1 MAGCVYTQDIKRA
14 LRVARSMRTGSVG
27 INGYASSPHAPM
39 GGIHRSGIGREG
51 GWASIEAFTEL
62 KTVNF
67 NMAD

>member
-1 MAGCVYTQDIKRA
+1 
-14 LRVARSMRTGSVG
+14 MRTGSVG